1 MSSRVTI
8 AHWVGRACIAGA
20 VVGAILPSTA
30 WLALYRYGEQ
40 AGLGV
45 NDSAAGLFALGLGLV
60 GGVVG
65 ALLGAAAAGRW
76 LGPPTARPR

>member
-8 AHWVGRACIAGA
+8 AHWVGRAGIAGA
-20 VVGAILPSTA
+20 VVGGVLPSTA
-30 WLALYRYGEQ
+30 WLALYHHWEQ
-40 AGLGV
+40 AGHGI
-45 NDSAAGLFALGLGLV
+45 NDNAAGLFALGLGLV
-60 GGVVG
+60 GGVAG

>member
-1 MSSRVTI
+1 MSSRVAI
-8 AHWVGRACIAGA
+8 AHRVGRAGIAGA
-20 VVGAILPSTA
+20 VVGAVWPSTA
-30 WLALYRYGEQ
+30 WLALCHHGEQ

-60 GGVVG
+60 GGV
-65 ALLGAAAAGRW
+65 AGAAAAGRW